1 MSRVSDQPWGVLLAG
16 ISARRVTGEL
26 AVVADDGKAYTIVF
40 ARGLIASAT
49 SPMVADSVARVAL
62 LAQLITSSQA
72 QSIAKAVAE
81 TARNEFDV
89 IDELAHLTRAQAL
102 GLRTRSVIQRA
113 ARTFAVESGRF
124 TFDERACT
132 PGCEIDVAAAIYLGA
147 RMYLSQQRLTDE
159 LRELGTRF
167 RVRGDVASDRYGFT
181 DEEQPV
187 LEALCAGTT
196 LPELEARHRSID
208 PRTAQAVIYALV
220 CTGACEASG
229 GVALMRVSTE
239 DIPRARTVTFEAPTL
254 VRPKRPTPAVTLPP
268 EPEPELAPP
277 PPAPPRTTTYSS
289 HPNIAMPRAVTPR
302 RAAQM
307 ARETIEIARTR
318 IARGGGHYTVLGLMP
333 DASLDA
339 IRSAYVSFACELHP
353 DKRPPLLPDE
363 SRVADEVFARI
374 SQAYAVLSDPVR
386 RADYNAGLDQRRAA
400 RGEPAP
406 ADRRAQAADAFEK
419 GLAALHR
426 EALPAAISLLER
438 AVELLPADQ
447 DYQAALA
454 WARFCDAP
462 DREAVAIETRRTLER
477 AIYRAGDPVRA
488 RFYLGLVERM
498 LGRTREALHQFR
510 EVLALDPDHAE
521 AAAEIRILEHRSK
534 RPGRR

>member
-16 ISARRVTGEL
+16 LSARRLTGEL
-26 AVVADDGKAYTIVF
+26 AVIADDGKAFTIVF

-49 SPMVADSVARVAL
+49 SPLVADSVARVAL
-62 LAQLITSSQA
+62 LAQLVGSTQA
-72 QSIAKAVAE
+72 QQIAKAIGE

-89 IDELAHLTRAQAL
+89 ITELAKLTPVQAN
-102 GLRTRSVIQRA
+102 GLRTRAVIQRA

-132 PGCEIDVAAAIYLGA
+132 PGCEIDIAAAIYLGA
-147 RMYLSQQRLTDE
+147 RMFLSQQRLTDE

-167 RVRGDVASDRYGFT
+167 RVRGDVAPDRYGFT
-181 DEEQPV
+181 EEEQPI

-254 VRPKRPTPAVTLPP
+254 VRKKPPTLAP
-268 EPEPELAPP
+268 EPEPEPAP
-277 PPAPPRTTTYSS
+277 ARPPRTTTHSS
-289 HPNIAMPRAVTPR
+289 QPNIPRTVTPR

-318 IARGGGHYTVLGLMP
+318 IARGGGHYTVLGLLP

-339 IRSAYVSFACELHP
+339 IRSAYVAFACELHP
-353 DKRPPLLPDE
+353 DKRPPLLPE
-363 SRVADEVFARI
+363 EVRVADEVFSRI

-386 RADYNAGLDQRRAA
+386 RAEYNAVLDKRRVA

-406 ADRRAQAADAFEK
+406 ADRRTQAAEAFEK

-426 EALPAAISLLER
+426 EA
-438 AVELLPADQ
+438 
-447 DYQAALA
+447 
-454 WARFCDAP
+454 
-462 DREAVAIETRRTLER
+462 DRKSV
-477 AIYRAGDPVRA
+477 V
-488 RFYLGLVERM
+488 
-498 LGRTREALHQFR
+498 
-510 EVLALDPDHAE
+510 
-521 AAAEIRILEHRSK
+521 
-534 RPGRR
+534 

>member
-16 ISARRVTGEL
+16 LAARRLTGEL
-26 AVVADDGKAYTIVF
+26 AVIADDGKAYTIVF

-49 SPMVADSVARVAL
+49 SPLVADSVARVAL

-72 QSIAKAVAE
+72 QTIAKAIAE

-89 IDELAHLTRAQAL
+89 IDELANLARAQAL
-102 GLRTRSVIQRA
+102 GLRTRTVIQRA

-124 TFDERACT
+124 AFDERACT

-167 RVRGDVASDRYGFT
+167 RVRGDVAPDRYGFT

-220 CTGACEASG
+220 CTGACEATG

-254 VRPKRPTPAVTLPP
+254 VRQKRPTPAVTPP
-268 EPEPELAPP
+268 REHAL
-277 PPAPPRTTTYSS
+277 PAPATPRTTTYSS
-289 HPNIAMPRAVTPR
+289 HPNIAVPRTVTPR

-339 IRSAYVSFACELHP
+339 IRSAYVAFACELHP

-363 SRVADEVFARI
+363 QRVADEVFSRI

-386 RADYNAGLDQRRAA
+386 RAEYNAVLDQRRTA

-406 ADRRAQAADAFEK
+406 ADRRAQAAEAFEK

-426 EALPAAISLLER
+426 EALPAALTLLGR

-521 AAAEIRILEHRSK
+521 AAAEIRILEHRK
-534 RPGRR
+534 RPGQR

>member
-16 ISARRVTGEL
+16 LSARRLTGEL
-26 AVVADDGKAYTIVF
+26 AVIADDGKAYTIVF

-49 SPMVADSVARVAL
+49 SPQVADSVARIAL
-62 LAQLITSSQA
+62 LAQLIGSSQA
-72 QSIAKAVAE
+72 QPIAKAIAE

-89 IDELAHLTRAQAL
+89 ITELARLTPAQAL
-102 GLRTRSVIQRA
+102 GLRTRAVIQRA

-124 TFDERACT
+124 VFDERACP

-167 RVRGDVASDRYGFT
+167 RVRGDVAPDRYGFT

-208 PRTAQAVIYALV
+208 PRIAQAVIYALV
-220 CTGACEASG
+220 CTGACEATG

-239 DIPRARTVTFEAPTL
+239 DIPRARTVTFEAPTR
-254 VRPKRPTPAVTLPP
+254 VRQKPPTPAVMPP
-268 EPEPELAPP
+268 QPAP
-277 PPAPPRTTTYSS
+277 PPRTTTNSS
-289 HPNIAMPRAVTPR
+289 HPGIAVPRTVTPR

-318 IARGGGHYTVLGLMP
+318 IARGGGHYTVLGLLP

-339 IRSAYVSFACELHP
+339 IRSAYVAFACELHP

-363 SRVADEVFARI
+363 QRVADEVFARI
-374 SQAYAVLSDPVR
+374 TQAYAVLSDPVR
-386 RADYNAGLDQRRAA
+386 RAEYNVAVEQRRTA

-406 ADRRAQAADAFEK
+406 ADRRALASEAFDK
-419 GLAALHR
+419 GMAALHR
-426 EALPAAISLLER
+426 EALAEAITLLSRAA
-438 AVELLPADQ
+438 ELAPADH

-462 DREAVAIETRRTLER
+462 DRAAVAVETRRALER

-534 RPGRR
+534 RPGQR

>member
-16 ISARRVTGEL
+16 LSARKLTGEL
-26 AVVADDGKAYTIVF
+26 VVVADDGKAYTIGF
-40 ARGLIASAT
+40 AHGLIAAAT
-49 SPMVADSVARVAL
+49 SPLVADSVARVAL
-62 LAQLITSSQA
+62 LAQLIGSSQA
-72 QSIAKAVAE
+72 QLIAKAIAE

-89 IDELAHLTRAQAL
+89 ITELARLTPGQAQ

-124 TFDERACT
+124 TFDERACP
-132 PGCEIDVAAAIYLGA
+132 PGCEIDIAAAIYLGA

-167 RVRGDVASDRYGFT
+167 RVRGDVAPDRYGFT
-181 DEEQPV
+181 EEEVPI

-208 PRTAQAVIYALV
+208 PRIAQAVIYALV

-239 DIPRARTVTFEAPTL
+239 DIPRSRTITFEAPTL
-254 VRPKRPTPAVTLPP
+254 VRQKRPTPAVTPRP
-268 EPEPELAPP
+268 EPATL
-277 PPAPPRTTTYSS
+277 PRTTTNSS
-289 HPNIAMPRAVTPR
+289 QPNIPRTVTPR

-318 IARGGGHYTVLGLMP
+318 IARGGGHYTVLGLLP

-339 IRSAYVSFACELHP
+339 IRSAYVAFACELHP
-353 DKRPPLLPDE
+353 DKRPPLLPE
-363 SRVADEVFARI
+363 EQRVADEVFSRI
-374 SQAYAVLSDPVR
+374 SQAYVVLSDPVR
-386 RADYNAGLDQRRAA
+386 RAEYNAGLDQRRAA

-406 ADRRAQAADAFEK
+406 TERRSQAAEAFEK

-426 EALPAAISLLER
+426 EALAAAISLLTR
-438 AVELLPADQ
+438 AVELAPADQ
-447 DYQAALA
+447 DYEAALA

-510 EVLALDPDHAE
+510 EVLSLDPDHAE
-521 AAAEIRILEHRSK
+521 AAAEIRILEHRTK
-534 RPGRR
+534 RPGQR